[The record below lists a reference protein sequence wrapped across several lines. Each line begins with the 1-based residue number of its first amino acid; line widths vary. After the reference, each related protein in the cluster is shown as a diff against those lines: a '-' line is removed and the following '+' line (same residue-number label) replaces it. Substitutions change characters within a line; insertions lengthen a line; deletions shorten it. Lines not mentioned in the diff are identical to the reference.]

1 MSSESPGWPRLA
13 GSAAGSSAPGEFERV
28 FFGDGRAV
36 TRIGDGELGG
46 KARGLLLIRDV
57 LDRNLDRLERS
68 GAEVGIPAM
77 TVITTSFFD
86 AFLDRNGLR
95 ETAASDI
102 PDERMAHAFLHGDLP
117 AELAGD
123 LRALTEEVRQPLAVR
138 SSGLLE
144 DALFRPFAGV
154 YTTKMIPNNQADPS
168 ARFQVLVEAVKYV
181 WASAFFREAKA
192 YRRTMRKTDDDEKMA
207 VLIQE
212 VVGLRHFDRFYPDV
226 SGVARSYNYYPVGDA
241 SREEGVVNLALGL
254 GKTIVD
260 GGVTWAYAPSRP
272 RTPPPFGSPQDLLR
286 NTQRELWAVNLGQAP
301 AYDPVRETE
310 YLVRADLSDAELDG
324 TLRFTASTYLE
335 GSDRIVPGTGPDG
348 PRALDFGPVLQLAEW
363 PLNDIVREL
372 MRICEDALRSPVEIE
387 FAATFDPRAGRPLR
401 VSFLQVRPL
410 VVPETAVTV
419 AKEEA
424 ADPATLVATR
434 CALGNGEDLT
444 IRDIVWV
451 DPAEH
456 DPARHPAVARAA
468 EAANRRFL
476 DADRP
481 YLLIG
486 FGRWGS
492 SDPWLGPPVTWGQI
506 CAARAIV
513 EASLPSLPG
522 DLSQGSHFFH
532 NISSFGVPYFMV
544 RHDTGDRLDW
554 DWIRGLPAEDLG
566 EGLRHAE
573 LSRPLTVRVDGRSG
587 RGIIRRPGSGSE

>member
-1 MSSESPGWPRLA
+1 
-13 GSAAGSSAPGEFERV
+13 
-28 FFGDGRAV
+28 
-36 TRIGDGELGG
+36 
-46 KARGLLLIRDV
+46 V
-57 LDRNLDRLERS
+57 LNEHLDRLERP
-68 GAEVGIPAM
+68 GVEVGIPAM

-86 AFLDRNGLR
+86 AFVDRNGLR
-95 ETAASDI
+95 SVAESEM
-102 PDERMAHAFLHGDLP
+102 PDERLAHAFQQADLP

-168 ARFQVLVEAVKYV
+168 ARFQALVEAVKYV

-212 VVGLRHFDRFYPDV
+212 VVGQRHFDRFYPDV

-241 SREEGVVNLALGL
+241 RRDEGVVNLALGL

-272 RTPPPFGSPQDLLR
+272 RTPPPFASPHDLLR

-310 YLVRADLSDAELDG
+310 YLVRADLADAELDG

-335 GSDRIVPGTGPDG
+335 ASDRFVAGIGPDG
-348 PRALDFGPVLQLAEW
+348 PRALDFGPVLQLGEW
-363 PLNDIVREL
+363 PLNDIVLGL
-372 MRICEDALRSPVEIE
+372 MRVCEEALKSPVEIE
-387 FAATFDPRAGRPLR
+387 FAATFDPNAERPMR

-410 VVPETAVTV
+410 VVPDTAVTV
-419 AKEEA
+419 TEEEA
-424 ADPATLVATR
+424 RHPATVVSTR
-434 CALGNGEDLT
+434 VALGNGEDAT

-451 DPAEH
+451 DPDHH
-456 DPARHPAVARAA
+456 DPALHSAVARAA
-468 EAANRRFL
+468 ERVNRRFL
-476 DADRP
+476 EADRP

-544 RHDTGDRLDW
+544 RHDAGDLLDW
-554 DWIRGLPAEDLG
+554 DWIRSLPAEDLG
-566 EGLRHAE
+566 EGLRHSV
-573 LSRPLTVRVDGRSG
+573 LPGPVTVKVDGRTG
-587 RGIIRRPGSGSE
+587 RGVIRRPGAEGG